1 MIFNENKTL
10 LQIINHLN
18 CDNALD
24 SSNITSRLLHASNKF
39 DKHNNIKKNNTLKN
53 INRGKLRWIY

>member
-24 SSNITSRLLHASNKF
+24 SSIITSRLLHVSHKLNKY
-39 DKHNNIKKNNTLKN
+39 NNIKKNNTLKN
-53 INRGKLRWIY
+53 KI